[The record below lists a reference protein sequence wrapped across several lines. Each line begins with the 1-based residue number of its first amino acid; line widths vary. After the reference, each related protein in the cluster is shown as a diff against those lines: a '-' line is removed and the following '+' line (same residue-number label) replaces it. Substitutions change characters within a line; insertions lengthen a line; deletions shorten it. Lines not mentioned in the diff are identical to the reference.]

1 MLAGAAWPEL
11 EEEEEEELLA
21 TPAPPELE
29 AVGVVSVEA
38 AELDASKGR
47 FIFRICSMS
56 DPDRARAFSLK
67 RFALAW
73 LHFSVLMTLRRSS
86 RMR

>member
-1 MLAGAAWPEL
+1 MLAAAAWPEL
-11 EEEEEEELLA
+11 EEEEEPLA
-21 TPAPPELE
+21 THASPELE
-29 AVGVVSVEA
+29 AVAVVPVEA
-38 AELDASKGR
+38 AESDASEGR

-56 DPDRARAFSLK
+56 DSDRLRAFSLK

-73 LHFSVLMTLRRSS
+73 LDFSVLMTLRRPS

>member
-1 MLAGAAWPEL
+1 MLAAAALPEL
-11 EEEEEEELLA
+11 EEEEELLA
-21 TPAPPELE
+21 TPASPELE
-29 AVGVVSVEA
+29 AVVVVPVEA
-38 AELDASKGR
+38 AELDASAGR

-56 DPDRARAFSLK
+56 ASDRLRALSLK

-73 LHFSVLMTLRRSS
+73 VAFSVLMTLRRSS

>member
-1 MLAGAAWPEL
+1 MLAAAALPEL
-11 EEEEEEELLA
+11 EEEEELLA
-21 TPAPPELE
+21 TPASPELE
-29 AVGVVSVEA
+29 AVVVVPVEA
-38 AELDASKGR
+38 LGSDASDGR

-56 DPDRARAFSLK
+56 ASDKLRALSLK

-73 LHFSVLMTLRRSS
+73 LALSVLMTLRRSS